1 MEIAILIYLMVFMP
15 MVAAFVSYLIGRKNK
30 NVRDYFVSGITILEF
45 VLALLLVMADV
56 GHEGMFVYVPEIC
69 GMGLSFTV
77 DGFRVLYAAIAC
89 FMWMCTSVFSKEYFA
104 HYRNRNRYYLFQ
116 LLTLGATTGIFL
128 SGDLYTTF
136 IFFEIMS
143 ISSYVWVAHDE
154 TAPSMRAAA
163 TYLAVAIIGGLTLLM
178 GLFMLYTQT
187 GTLVISDLYEA
198 CQGKNVYPACLCML
212 VGFGAKAGAF
222 PLQIWLPKAHP
233 VAPAPASA
241 LLSGILTKTGIF
253 GVLVISCQIL
263 LHDAVWGAFI
273 LVIGLITMF
282 LGALLAVFS
291 VDFKRTLACSSVSQ
305 IGFILIGVG
314 MQGLLGAHNEIAI
327 RGTVLHMV
335 NHSLFKLVLFMAA
348 GVIYMNIH
356 KLDLNDIRGFGRKK
370 PLLKYIYLMGAL
382 GIGGSPRWS
391 GYISKTLLHESMVE
405 YIHELEG
412 GHILNSIFSLQAME
426 GFEWIFLISGG
437 MTIAYMTKLYVA
449 VFVEKNKD
457 AAVQEKYDAMKK
469 YISPVGAIVLAG
481 AATIFPI
488 MGALPHMTMDVLA
501 DMSEGF
507 MGWDHAGHHVEYFTW
522 VNLKGSMIS
531 IAIGALLYFGVVR
544 TILMKKHADGSREYI
559 NAWWK
564 YLDLEDYFYR
574 PVLLKLLPTVF
585 SAICLVIDRFV
596 DGVVVALRKTIYKD
610 SLIYNEMDEGN
621 GVTIALGNLC
631 NKVKDVL
638 NKTVWRSQPKEMDFR
653 HLFALRYVSFKENFS
668 FIERSLSYGLILFC
682 VGLCAV
688 LIYLLVAAFN

>member
-1 MEIAILIYLMVFMP
+1 MEIAILVYLMVFMP
-15 MVAAFVSYLIGRKNK
+15 MVGALVSYLIGRKSK
-30 NVRDYFVSGITILEF
+30 VARDYFVSGLTILEF
-45 VLALLLVMADV
+45 VCAVLLVAADA
-56 GHEGMFVYVPEIC
+56 GHEGTLVYVPEIC
-69 GMGLSFTV
+69 GMGLTFTI

-116 LLTLGATTGIFL
+116 LLTLGATAGIFL
-128 SGDLYTTF
+128 SADLYTTF

-163 TYLAVAIIGGLTLLM
+163 TYLAVAVIGGLTLLM
-178 GLFMLYTQT
+178 GLFLLYSQT
-187 GTLVISDLYEA
+187 GTLMIGDLYEA

-263 LHDAVWGAFI
+263 LHDMMWGAFI
-273 LVIGLITMF
+273 LVIGVITMF

-305 IGFILIGVG
+305 IGFILVGVG
-314 MQGLLGAHNEIAI
+314 MQGLLGEHNEIAI

-370 PLLKYIYLMGAL
+370 PLLKYIYLMAAL
-382 GIGGSPRWS
+382 GIGGIPLWS

-405 YIHELEG
+405 YMHELMLSSHSG
-412 GHILNSIFSLQAME
+412 DVIVLQMMNA
-426 GFEWIFLISGG
+426 FEWIFLISGG

-449 VFVEKNKD
+449 VFVEKNED
-457 AAVQEKYDAMKK
+457 SAVQEKYDGMKK
-469 YISPVGAIVLAG
+469 YMNPVSAGVLTVC
-481 AATIFPI
+481 AALFPI
-488 MGALPHMTMDVLA
+488 MGTLPYITMDKMA

-507 MGWDHAGHHVEYFTW
+507 MGWNHAGHSVDYFTW
-522 VNLKGSMIS
+522 VNLEGSVIS
-531 IAIGALLYFGVVR
+531 IVIGVVLYFGVIR
-544 TILMKKHADGSREYI
+544 TLLMKKLESGEKVYVNR
-559 NAWWK
+559 WWK

-574 PVLLKLLPTVF
+574 PVLLRFLPAIA
-585 SAICLVIDRFV
+585 SAVCLVIDRLV
-596 DGVVVALRKTIYKD
+596 DGVVVILRKTVYKD
-610 SLIYNEMDEGN
+610 SHIQNERDEGN
-621 GVTIALGNLC
+621 GITYALGSLFNRGEA
-631 NKVKDVL
+631 VL
-638 NKTVWRSQPKEMDFR
+638 NKTVWRSMPRMTDFR
-653 HLFALRYVSFKENFS
+653 HRFALKYASFKENMV

-688 LIYLLVAAFN
+688 LIYLLVAAFV

>member
-1 MEIAILIYLMVFMP
+1 MKIAILVYLMVFMP
-15 MVAAFVSYLIGRKNK
+15 MAGALVSYLIGRKNK
-30 NVRDYFVSGITILEF
+30 TVRDYFVAGLTVIEF
-45 VLALLLVMADV
+45 ICALLLVAADV
-56 GHEGMFVYVPEIC
+56 GHEGMLVYVPEVC
-69 GMGLSFTV
+69 GMGLTFTI

-89 FMWMCTSVFSKEYFA
+89 FMWMCTSIFSKEYFA

-116 LLTLGATTGIFL
+116 LLTLGATAGIFL
-128 SGDLYTTF
+128 SADLYTTF

-178 GLFMLYTQT
+178 GLFLLYSQT
-187 GTLVISDLYEA
+187 GTLLISELYEA

-263 LHDAVWGAFI
+263 LHDAMWGAFI
-273 LVIGLITMF
+273 LIIGLITMF

-291 VDFKRTLACSSVSQ
+291 IDFKRTLACSSVSQ
-305 IGFILIGVG
+305 IGFILVGVG
-314 MQGLLGAHNEIAI
+314 MQGLLGEHNEIAI

-370 PLLKYIYLMGAL
+370 PLLKFIYLMGAL
-382 GIGGSPRWS
+382 GIGGIPLWS

-412 GHILNSIFSLQAME
+412 GHILNSIFALNTME
-426 GFEWIFLISGG
+426 VFEWIFLISGG
-437 MTIAYMTKLYVA
+437 MTIAYMTKLFVA
-449 VFVEKNKD
+449 VFVEKNQD
-457 AAVQEKYDAMKK
+457 AAVQAKYDGMKHYMK
-469 YISPVGAIVLAG
+469 PASAIVL
-481 AATIFPI
+481 TICAVLFPI
-488 MGALPHMTMDVLA
+488 MGSLPYATMDIMA

-507 MGWDHAGHHVEYFTW
+507 MGWNHAGHSVDYFTW
-522 VNLKGSMIS
+522 VNLKGSVIS
-531 IAIGALLYFGVVR
+531 IVIGVLIYFGIIR
-544 TILMKKHADGSREYI
+544 TLLMKKNETGEKKYVNR
-559 NAWWK
+559 WWK
-564 YLDLEDYFYR
+564 YFDLEDYFYR
-574 PVLLKLLPTVF
+574 PVLLTFLPKVC
-585 SAICLVIDRFV
+585 AALCLVIDRFI
-596 DGVVVALRKTIYKD
+596 DAIVVFLRKTIYRD
-610 SLIYNEMDEGN
+610 SQIHKERDEGN
-621 GVTIALGNLC
+621 GITYAFGSLFNTGEA
-631 NKVKDVL
+631 VL
-638 NKTVWRSQPKEMDFR
+638 NKTVWRSMPRMTDYR
-653 HLFALRYVSFKENFS
+653 HRFALKYASFKENLG

-688 LIYLLVAAFN
+688 LIYLLVAAFV

>member
-1 MEIAILIYLMVFMP
+1 MNIAVLIYLLVFMP
-15 MVAAFVSYLIGRKNK
+15 MVGAFVSYLVGRKNK
-30 NVRDYFVSGITILEF
+30 QARNYVVQGITIAEF
-45 VLALLLVMADV
+45 ALAVKLLLDSI
-56 GHEGMFVYVPEIC
+56 GSEGMIVLVPEVC
-69 GMGLSFTV
+69 GIGLSFTV

-89 FMWMCTSVFSKEYFA
+89 FMWMCTSIFSDEYFA

-128 SGDLYTTF
+128 SADLYTTF

-178 GLFMLYTQT
+178 GLFSLYSQT
-187 GTLVISDLYEA
+187 GTLQISELYEA
-198 CQGKNVYPACLCML
+198 CHGKNVYPACLCML

-263 LHDAVWGAFI
+263 LHDPFWGAFI

-314 MQGLLGAHNEIAI
+314 MQGLLGEHNEIAI

-335 NHSLFKLVLFMAA
+335 NHSLFKLVLFMVA
-348 GVIYMNIH
+348 GVIYMNLH
-356 KLDLNDIRGFGRKK
+356 KLNLNDIRGFGRKK
-370 PLLKYIYLMGAL
+370 PLLKFIYLMGAL
-382 GIGGSPRWS
+382 GIGGIPLWS

-405 YIHELEG
+405 YIHEMHLSSSTM
-412 GHILNSIFSLQAME
+412 HVVTAQAM
-426 GFEWIFLISGG
+426 GVFEWIFLISGG
-437 MTIAYMTKLYVA
+437 MTIAYMTKLFVA
-449 VFVEKNKD
+449 VFVEENADKELQ
-457 AAVQEKYDAMKK
+457 AKYDGMKQYMNK
-469 YISPVGAIVLAG
+469 SSARVLTLGAVL
-481 AATIFPI
+481 FPI
-488 MGALPHMTMDVLA
+488 MGILPKFTMDKMA

-507 MGWDHAGHHVEYFTW
+507 MGWNHAGHSVDYFAW
-522 VNLKGSMIS
+522 VNLKGSVFS
-531 IAIGALLYFGVVR
+531 IVIGVILYFGVIRVF
-544 TILMKKHADGSREYI
+544 LMKKEEGQAVYVNR
-559 NAWWK
+559 WWK
-564 YLDLEDYFYR
+564 YLDLEDYIYR
-574 PVLLKLLPTVF
+574 TILLKFLPTVC
-585 SAICLVIDRFV
+585 AAVCLVIDRLI
-596 DGVVVALRKTIYKD
+596 DGSVIIMRKTIYKD
-610 SLIYNEMDEGN
+610 SPVYKEMDEGN
-621 GVTIALGNLC
+621 TLTYAFGKFF
-631 NKVKDVL
+631 NKLKDVL
-638 NKTVWRSQPKEMDFR
+638 NKTVWRRKPKEMDFV
-653 HLFALRYVSFKENFS
+653 HLFALRYVSFKENFV
-668 FIERSLSYGLILFC
+668 FIGRSLSYGLILFC
-682 VGLCAV
+682 LGLCAV
-688 LIYLLVAAFN
+688 LIYILVAAFG

>member
-1 MEIAILIYLMVFMP
+1 MIAILIYLMVFMP
-15 MVAAFVSYLIGRKNK
+15 MAGAFVSYLIGRKNK
-30 NVRDYFVSGITILEF
+30 KARDYFVVGLTILEF
-45 VLALLLVMADV
+45 VFAALLVVADV
-56 GHEGMFVYVPEIC
+56 GHEGALVYVPEIC
-69 GMGLSFTV
+69 GMGLTFTV

-116 LLTLGATTGIFL
+116 LLTLGATAGIFL
-128 SGDLYTTF
+128 SADLYTTF
-136 IFFEIMS
+136 IFFEVMS
-143 ISSYVWVAHDE
+143 VSSYVWVAHDE
-154 TAPSMRAAA
+154 TAPSMRAAE

-178 GLFMLYTQT
+178 GLFLLYNQT
-187 GTLVISDLYEA
+187 GTLLISELYEA
-198 CQGKNVYPACLCML
+198 CQGKNVYAACLCML

-263 LHDAVWGAFI
+263 LHDAAWGAFI

-291 VDFKRTLACSSVSQ
+291 IDFKRTLACSSVSQ
-305 IGFILIGVG
+305 IGFILVGVG
-314 MQGLLGAHNEIAI
+314 MQGLLGEHNEIAI

-370 PLLKYIYLMGAL
+370 PLLKFIYLMGAL
-382 GIGGSPRWS
+382 GIGGIPLWS

-405 YIHELEG
+405 YIHEIEG
-412 GHILNSIFSLQAME
+412 GHILNSIFTLHTME
-426 GFEWIFLISGG
+426 IFEWIFLISGG
-437 MTIAYMTKLYVA
+437 MTIAYMLKLYVA

-457 AAVQEKYDAMKK
+457 TVVQAKYDGMKK
-469 YISPVGAIVLAG
+469 YMNPVSATVLTAC
-481 AATIFPI
+481 AAIFPI
-488 MGALPHMTMDVLA
+488 FGMFPYATMDVMA

-507 MGWDHAGHHVEYFTW
+507 MGWEHAGHHVEYFTW
-522 VNLKGSMIS
+522 VNLKGSVIS
-531 IAIGALLYFGVVR
+531 IVIGVALYFGVVR
-544 TILMKKHADGSREYI
+544 LLLMKKQADGSRDYV
-559 NAWWK
+559 NRWWK
-564 YLDLEDYFYR
+564 YFDLEDYIYR
-574 PVLLKLLPTVF
+574 PVLLKFLPTVCA
-585 SAICLVIDRFV
+585 AICLVIDRLV
-596 DGVVVALRKTIYKD
+596 DGIVVVLRKTIYKD
-610 SLIYNEMDEGN
+610 SLIHKEMDEGN
-621 GVTIALGNLC
+621 TVTYALGSLF
-631 NKVKDVL
+631 NKGTTVL
-638 NKTVWRSQPKEMDFR
+638 NKTVWRSMPRMTDYR
-653 HLFALRYVSFKENFS
+653 HRFALKYASFKENFG

-682 VGLCAV
+682 LGLCAV
-688 LIYLLVAAFN
+688 LIYLLVAAFV